1 MAEDFPKLK
10 MEKDIQVHE
19 AQKITNKINSNSPT
33 PRHIIIKMAKKRI
46 LKAGGEKKKKKQ
58 RFNYKGITIRLST
71 NFSTETLQAR
81 RE

>member
-33 PRHIIIKMAKKRI
+33 PRHIIIKMTKIKDKERI
-46 LKAGGEKKKKKQ
+46 LKQQEKKEFLTKKP
-58 RFNYKGITIRLST
+58 S
-71 NFSTETLQAR
+71 
-81 RE
+81 

>member
-46 LKAGGEKKKKKQ
+46 LKAGG
-58 RFNYKGITIRLST
+58 
-71 NFSTETLQAR
+71 
-81 RE
+81 